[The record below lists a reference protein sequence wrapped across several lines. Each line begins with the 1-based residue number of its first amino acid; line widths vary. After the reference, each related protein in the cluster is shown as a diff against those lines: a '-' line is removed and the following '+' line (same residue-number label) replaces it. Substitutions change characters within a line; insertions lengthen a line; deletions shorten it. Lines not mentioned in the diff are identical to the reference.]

1 MRRLL
6 LIGGII
12 LGVLVLA
19 AVALPFFIS
28 VDHFRPEL
36 EQKLSAA
43 LNRQVRIGKLD
54 ASILSGGATA
64 SDISIADDPAFNKGP
79 FLQASA
85 VKVGVRLRPLIFSRR
100 LEVTSLSVERPE
112 IVLLRNAAGKWNYST
127 LGSGGSAPKSSSSP
141 SSAAAVGDLSVE
153 TFEIVDG
160 KVRVGQSG
168 RSARRESIY
177 QNVNLVAHNISASS
191 AIPFTVKALTPGGG
205 ALRLEGQAGPLD
217 RQDSARTPFEAQIS
231 LQHADLGTTGFLDPS
246 SGLGGIL
253 DFGGKIGSVGR
264 NLHSEGK
271 ASANNLKVVKGS
283 SPAKMPVAVEYRS
296 DLNLTD
302 NRGTLNA
309 AVHAREST
317 ATASGTLDAHGDDTV
332 AHLKLQGKN
341 MAVNDVEGLL
351 PAFGV
356 VLPSGASLQG
366 GVINMDL
373 AAEGPLDRL
382 VVTGPLNISGTRL
395 SGYNLGAKLGPLAS
409 FAGIR
414 STPDT
419 EIKTVSSG
427 LRLAPEGLRADSIVL
442 DVPEIGT
449 FTGQGVVGNDNSLD
463 FQMLLKISN
472 SAGTLLGNLG
482 GFSKIAQT
490 QGIPFQIRGKTT
502 NPVFLPGLGSGAKG
516 SPANAPGD
524 QGNPLKGVLDN
535 LLGGNKKKQQQ

>member
-253 DFGGKIGSVGR
+253 DFGGKIGSDGR